1 MHPGT
6 FAAREPGRA
15 AVVMDDGRVLSYR
28 ELEQRSNQL
37 AHVFRSAGLQV
48 GDHVA
53 LCTENRPELF
63 VCVWAALRSGLYYTP
78 CSNRLTRD
86 ELQYIVDDCGA
97 ACVVVSAPVLDRL
110 GDVDVPE
117 GCARLVIGAQAP
129 GWDAFDA
136 ALAAQPVAPIGDQA
150 QGASMLY
157 TSGTTGHPKGV
168 VRPLPSAPYPS
179 DRPGLERLLGL
190 GEDAVY
196 LSPAPLYH
204 AAPLAFTT
212 MIHAIGGT
220 IVVQERFDAETALA
234 LVERHRVTVTQMVPT
249 MFIRLL
255 RLPDEVRH
263 RYDLSS
269 LRMAIH
275 AAAPCPVEVKEQ
287 MIDWWG
293 PIVHEYYAGTESI
306 CFVHCDSE
314 EWLAHRGTV
323 GRSLLSPVHI
333 LDEDGHE
340 VPTGETGTVF
350 FEGAGFAYHGDEEK
364 TAASRDPR
372 GLGWSTLGDIGHVD
386 DDGYLYLTDRRA
398 DMIISGG
405 VNVYP
410 QEAENALGVHP
421 AVADVAV
428 FGIPDEDMGERVHAV
443 VRLEPGAEP
452 TTALAEELIAHCR
465 RRLAGFKCPRAIE
478 FRSELPRTD
487 TGKLRKRLLR
497 AEFWA
502 SPPPPR
508 EIET

>member
-6 FAAREPGRA
+6 FAAQEPARP
-15 AVVMDDGRVLSYR
+15 AVVMDDGRVLSYL

-37 AHVFRSAGLQV
+37 AHALRSAGLRV

-53 LCTENRPELF
+53 FCMENRPELF

-86 ELQYIVDDCGA
+86 EVEYIVDDCGA
-97 ACVVVSAPVLDRL
+97 ACFVASAAVLDRL

-117 GCARLVIGAQAP
+117 GCDRVVIGPAAP
-129 GWDAFDA
+129 GWDTFDA
-136 ALAAQPVAPIGDQA
+136 VLAAQPVEPIGDQA

-168 VRPLPSAPYPS
+168 VRPLPSSPYPS
-179 DRPGLERLLGL
+179 SRPGLEAVLGI
-190 GEDAVY
+190 GEDVVY

-204 AAPLAFTT
+204 AAPLVFTT
-212 MIHAIGGT
+212 MIHRLGGT
-220 IVVQERFDAETALA
+220 IVVQERFDAESALA
-234 LVERHRVTVTQMVPT
+234 LIEQHRVTFTQMVPT
-249 MFIRLL
+249 MFVRLL
-255 RLPDEVRH
+255 RLPDEVRL

-269 LRMAIH
+269 LRLAIH
-275 AAAPCPVEVKEQ
+275 AAAPCPVEIKEQ

-293 PIVHEYYAGTESI
+293 PIVHEYYSGTENI
-306 CFVHCDSE
+306 CFVYCDSE
-314 EWLAHRGTV
+314 EWLSHRGTV
-323 GRSLLSPVHI
+323 GRSLFTPVHI
-333 LDEDGHE
+333 LDDDGDE
-340 VPTGETGTVF
+340 VPTGETGTVY
-350 FEGAGFAYHGDEEK
+350 FEGAGFEYHGDEDK
-364 TAASRDPR
+364 TAASRDPL

-410 QEAENALGVHP
+410 QEAENVLAGHP

-443 VRLEPGAEP
+443 VRLEPDAEP
-452 TTALAEELIAHCR
+452 TAALAEQLIAHCR
-465 RRLAGFKCPRAIE
+465 VRLAGFKCPRTIE
-478 FRSELPRTD
+478 FRAELPRTD

-497 AEFWA
+497 AEFST
-502 SPPPPR
+502 SPPTR
-508 EIET
+508 EIST